1 MRFTKKAVEVIERE
15 LRTRLTDEEVN
26 AGVVTREVERFGN
39 VKVVTVA
46 RSNYG
51 ALNVKA
57 RYYDD
62 EYRFADA
69 WFDKPNAKFAKRL
82 QML

>member
-1 MRFTKKAVEVIERE
+1 MRFTKKAVEIIERE
-15 LRTRLTDEEVN
+15 LRTRLTAEEVQ
-26 AGVVTREVERFGN
+26 AGRVTREVERFGN

-51 ALNVKA
+51 GLNVQA

-62 EYRFADA
+62 EYRFANA
-69 WFDKPNAKFAKRL
+69 WFEKPDAKFTARL
-82 QML
+82 RNC